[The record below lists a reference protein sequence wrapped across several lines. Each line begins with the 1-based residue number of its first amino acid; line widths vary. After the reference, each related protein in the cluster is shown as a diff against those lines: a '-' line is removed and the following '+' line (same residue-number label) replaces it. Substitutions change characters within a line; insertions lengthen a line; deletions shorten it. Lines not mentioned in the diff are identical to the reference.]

1 MEEEKK
7 EKHLALTRRGFLAT
21 MGAGAAAMA
30 ASGAF
35 GARASGKEEVIDP
48 AEMVKV
54 RLQIN
59 GRTHRLLVEPRWSLL
74 FVLRERLG
82 LNQPLW
88 KQYTSFLWDLAR
100 GDLGRDLR
108 TEQPV
113 SELFK
118 RAVPYTVDLALWATV
133 IGILI
138 GVPAGILAAL
148 KWNTPLDFV
157 GRFLGILGFSF
168 PSFYLSIILLFIF
181 SLSLGWFPMIGGGE
195 LNQWGERARHLFLPA
210 LSLGL
215 IKSAFVMR
223 LTRSSMLNVLHE
235 DYITTARSKGLKE
248 RIVIY
253 KHALR
258 NSLIPVVTMI
268 SLYLAVT
275 IGGSIEVE
283 IVFNRPGL
291 GKFLIGAIQERN
303 YPVIQSGLVVL
314 SVFIVLV
321 NLITDLSYSL
331 IDPRI
336 KYD

>member
-1 MEEEKK
+1 MIAFVIRRLL
-7 EKHLALTRRGFLAT
+7 LAIPTILVVITVVFFSVRGL
-21 MGAGAAAMA
+21 GGDAAMA
-30 ASGAF
+30 ILGD
-35 GARASGKEEVIDP
+35 RATPQALE
-48 AEMVKV
+48 AM
-54 RLQIN
+54 
-59 GRTHRLLVEPRWSLL
+59 
-74 FVLRERLG
+74 RERLG

-88 KQYTSFLWDLAR
+88 KQYTSFLGDLAQ

-108 TEQPV
+108 TDQPV

-118 RAVPYTVDLALWATV
+118 RAVPYTIDLAVWATI

-138 GVPAGILAAL
+138 GVPAGVLSAL
-148 KWNTPLDFV
+148 KWNTPLDFI
-157 GRFLGILGFSF
+157 GRFVGILGFSF
-168 PSFYLSIILLFIF
+168 PTFYLSIILLYVF
-181 SLSLGWFPMIGGGE
+181 SLTLNWFPMIGGGE
-195 LNQWGERARHLFLPA
+195 MDNLMERAWHLFLPA

-235 DYITTARSKGLKE
+235 DYVTTARSKGLKE
-248 RIVIY
+248 WVVIY

-268 SLYLAVT
+268 ALYLAVT

-314 SVFIVLV
+314 AVFIVIV
-321 NLITDLSYSL
+321 NLITDLSYAL

-336 KYD
+336 KFE

>member
-1 MEEEKK
+1 M
-7 EKHLALTRRGFLAT
+7 
-21 MGAGAAAMA
+21 M
-30 ASGAF
+30 
-35 GARASGKEEVIDP
+35 
-48 AEMVKV
+48 
-54 RLQIN
+54 
-59 GRTHRLLVEPRWSLL
+59 
-74 FVLRERLG
+74 
-82 LNQPLW
+82 
-88 KQYTSFLWDLAR
+88 
-100 GDLGRDLR
+100 
-108 TEQPV
+108 
-113 SELFK
+113 
-118 RAVPYTVDLALWATV
+118 
-133 IGILI
+133 
-138 GVPAGILAAL
+138 
-148 KWNTPLDFV
+148 
-157 GRFLGILGFSF
+157 
-168 PSFYLSIILLFIF
+168 
-181 SLSLGWFPMIGGGE
+181 GGGE
-195 LNQWGERARHLFLPA
+195 LGNLAERAWHLFLPA

-235 DYITTARSKGLKE
+235 DYVTTARSKGLKE
-248 RIVIY
+248 WVVIY

-314 SVFIVLV
+314 ALFIVIV
-321 NLITDLSYSL
+321 NLITDLSYAL

>member
-1 MEEEKK
+1 MVTYIIRRLL
-7 EKHLALTRRGFLAT
+7 LAIPTILVVVTVVFFSVRGL
-21 MGAGAAAMA
+21 GG
-30 ASGAF
+30 
-35 GARASGKEEVIDP
+35 DP
-48 AEMVKV
+48 ASAILGDRATPQALEVM
-54 RLQIN
+54 
-59 GRTHRLLVEPRWSLL
+59 
-74 FVLRERLG
+74 RERLG
-82 LNQPLW
+82 LDKPLW
-88 KQYTSFLWDLAR
+88 QQYTSFLWDLAH

-113 SELFK
+113 SELFI
-118 RAVPYTVDLALWATV
+118 RAVPYTIDLAIWATV

-138 GVPAGILAAL
+138 GVPAGILSAL
-148 KWNTPLDFV
+148 KWNTPFDFF
-157 GRFLGILGFSF
+157 GRFVGILGFSF
-168 PSFYLSIILLFIF
+168 PTFYLSIILLFIF
-181 SLSLGWFPMIGGGE
+181 SLTLGWFPMIGGGE
-195 LNQWGERARHLFLPA
+195 LSNPIERAHHLFLPA

-235 DYITTARSKGLKE
+235 DYVTTARSKGLKE
-248 RIVIY
+248 WVVIY

-314 SVFIVLV
+314 AVFIVIV
-321 NLITDLSYSL
+321 NLVTDLSYAF

-336 KYD
+336 KYN

>member
-1 MEEEKK
+1 MVTFIIRRLL
-7 EKHLALTRRGFLAT
+7 LAVPTILVVITVVFFSVRGL
-21 MGAGAAAMA
+21 GGDPAMA
-30 ASGAF
+30 ILGD
-35 GARASGKEEVIDP
+35 RATPEALE
-48 AEMVKV
+48 AM
-54 RLQIN
+54 
-59 GRTHRLLVEPRWSLL
+59 
-74 FVLRERLG
+74 RERLG
-82 LNQPLW
+82 VNKPLW
-88 KQYTSFLWDLAR
+88 RQYTSFLWDLAQ

-113 SELFK
+113 AELFK
-118 RAVPYTVDLALWATV
+118 RAVPYTIDLALWATV

-148 KWNTPLDFV
+148 KWNTPLDFL
-157 GRFLGILGFSF
+157 GRFVGILGFSF
-168 PSFYLSIILLFIF
+168 PTFYLSIILLFIF
-181 SLSLGWFPMIGGGE
+181 SLTLGWFPMMGGGE
-195 LNQWGERARHLFLPA
+195 LGNLAERAWHLFLPA

-235 DYITTARSKGLKE
+235 DYVTTARSKGLKE
-248 RIVIY
+248 WVVIY

-314 SVFIVLV
+314 ALFIVIV
-321 NLITDLSYSL
+321 NLITDLSYAL

>member
-1 MEEEKK
+1 MVTFI
-7 EKHLALTRRGFLAT
+7 LRRLFLTIPTILVVVTVVFFSVRGL
-21 MGAGAAAMA
+21 GGDPAMA
-30 ASGAF
+30 ILGD
-35 GARASGKEEVIDP
+35 RATPEALE
-48 AEMVKV
+48 
-54 RLQIN
+54 
-59 GRTHRLLVEPRWSLL
+59 
-74 FVLRERLG
+74 VLRERLG

-88 KQYTSFLWDLAR
+88 KQYTSFLWDLAH

-108 TEQPV
+108 TDQPV
-113 SELFK
+113 AELFK
-118 RAVPYTVDLALWATV
+118 RAVPYTIDLAIWATI

-157 GRFLGILGFSF
+157 GRFVGILGFSF
-168 PSFYLSIILLFIF
+168 PTFYLSIILLFIF
-181 SLSLGWFPMIGGGE
+181 SLTLGWFPMIGGGE
-195 LNQWGERARHLFLPA
+195 LNNLVDRAYHLFLPA

-235 DYITTARSKGLKE
+235 DYVTTARSKGLRE
-248 RIVIY
+248 SVVIY

-303 YPVIQSGLVVL
+303 YPIIQSGLVVL
-314 SVFIVLV
+314 SGLIVIV
-321 NLITDLSYSL
+321 NLITDLSYAL

-336 KYD
+336 KYE

>member
-1 MEEEKK
+1 MVTFIIRRLL
-7 EKHLALTRRGFLAT
+7 LAIPTILVVITIVFFSVRGL
-21 MGAGAAAMA
+21 GGDPAMA
-30 ASGAF
+30 LLGD
-35 GARASGKEEVIDP
+35 RATPHALE
-48 AEMVKV
+48 AM
-54 RLQIN
+54 
-59 GRTHRLLVEPRWSLL
+59 
-74 FVLRERLG
+74 RERLG
-82 LNQPLW
+82 LNKPLW
-88 KQYTSFLWDLAR
+88 KQYTSFLWDLAH

-113 SELFK
+113 AELFK
-118 RAVPYTVDLALWATV
+118 RAVPYTIDLAIWATV

-148 KWNTPLDFV
+148 KWNTPLDFL
-157 GRFLGILGFSF
+157 GRFVGILGFSF
-168 PSFYLSIILLFIF
+168 PTFYLSIILLFIF
-181 SLSLGWFPMIGGGE
+181 SLTLRWFPMIGGGE
-195 LNQWGERARHLFLPA
+195 LDNIAERAWHLFLPA

-235 DYITTARSKGLKE
+235 DYVTTARSKGLKE
-248 RIVIY
+248 WVVIY

-314 SVFIVLV
+314 AVFIVFV
-321 NLITDLSYSL
+321 NLITDLSYAL

>member
-1 MEEEKK
+1 MVTFIIRRLL
-7 EKHLALTRRGFLAT
+7 LAIPTILVVITIVFFSVRGL
-21 MGAGAAAMA
+21 GGDPAMA
-30 ASGAF
+30 LLGD
-35 GARASGKEEVIDP
+35 RATPHALE
-48 AEMVKV
+48 AM
-54 RLQIN
+54 
-59 GRTHRLLVEPRWSLL
+59 
-74 FVLRERLG
+74 RERLG
-82 LNQPLW
+82 LNKPLW
-88 KQYTSFLWDLAR
+88 KQYTSFLWDLAH

-113 SELFK
+113 AELFK
-118 RAVPYTVDLALWATV
+118 RAVPYTIDLAIWATV

-138 GVPAGILAAL
+138 GVPTGILAAL
-148 KWNTPLDFV
+148 KWNTPLDFL
-157 GRFLGILGFSF
+157 GRFVGILGFSF
-168 PSFYLSIILLFIF
+168 PTFYLSIILLFIF
-181 SLSLGWFPMIGGGE
+181 SLTLRWFPMIGGGE
-195 LNQWGERARHLFLPA
+195 LDNIAERAWHLFLPA

-235 DYITTARSKGLKE
+235 DYVTTARSKGLKE
-248 RIVIY
+248 WVVIY

-314 SVFIVLV
+314 AVFIVFV
-321 NLITDLSYSL
+321 NLITDLSYAL

>member
-1 MEEEKK
+1 MVTFIIRRLLLAIPTILVVITVVFFSVRGLGGDPAMAILGDRATP
-7 EKHLALTRRGFLAT
+7 LALE
-21 MGAGAAAMA
+21 AM
-30 ASGAF
+30 
-35 GARASGKEEVIDP
+35 
-48 AEMVKV
+48 
-54 RLQIN
+54 
-59 GRTHRLLVEPRWSLL
+59 
-74 FVLRERLG
+74 RERLG
-82 LNQPLW
+82 LNKPLW
-88 KQYTSFLWDLAR
+88 KQYTSFLWDLAH

-113 SELFK
+113 AELFK
-118 RAVPYTVDLALWATV
+118 RAVPYTIDLAIWATV

-148 KWNTPLDFV
+148 KWNTPLDFF
-157 GRFLGILGFSF
+157 GRFVGILGFSF
-168 PSFYLSIILLFIF
+168 PTFYLSIILLFFF
-181 SLSLGWFPMIGGGE
+181 SLTLRWFPMIGGGE
-195 LNQWGERARHLFLPA
+195 LDNIAERAWHLFLPA

-235 DYITTARSKGLKE
+235 DYVTTARSKGLKE
-248 RIVIY
+248 WVVIY

-314 SVFIVLV
+314 AGFIVLV
-321 NLITDLSYSL
+321 NLITDLSYAL

>member
-1 MEEEKK
+1 MVTFIIRRLL
-7 EKHLALTRRGFLAT
+7 LAIPTILVVITVVFFSVRGL
-21 MGAGAAAMA
+21 GGDAAMA
-30 ASGAF
+30 ILGD
-35 GARASGKEEVIDP
+35 RATPQALEV
-48 AEMVKV
+48 M
-54 RLQIN
+54 
-59 GRTHRLLVEPRWSLL
+59 
-74 FVLRERLG
+74 RERLG

-88 KQYTSFLWDLAR
+88 KQYTSFLGDLAR

-108 TEQPV
+108 TDQPV
-113 SELFK
+113 AELFK
-118 RAVPYTVDLALWATV
+118 RAVPYTLDLAIWATV
-133 IGILI
+133 FGILI
-138 GVPAGILAAL
+138 GVPAGVLSAL

-157 GRFLGILGFSF
+157 GRFVGILGFSF
-168 PSFYLSIILLFIF
+168 PTFYLSIILLFFF
-181 SLSLGWFPMIGGGE
+181 SLILGWFPMMGGGE
-195 LNQWGERARHLFLPA
+195 FSNLVERAHHLFLPA

-235 DYITTARSKGLKE
+235 DYVTTARSKGLRE
-248 RIVIY
+248 WVVIY

-314 SVFIVLV
+314 ALFVVIV
-321 NLITDLSYSL
+321 NLITDLSYAL

>member
-1 MEEEKK
+1 MITFVIRRLL
-7 EKHLALTRRGFLAT
+7 LAIPTILVVITVVFFSVRGL
-21 MGAGAAAMA
+21 GGDPAMA
-30 ASGAF
+30 ILGD
-35 GARASGKEEVIDP
+35 RATPEALEV
-48 AEMVKV
+48 M
-54 RLQIN
+54 
-59 GRTHRLLVEPRWSLL
+59 
-74 FVLRERLG
+74 RERLG

-108 TEQPV
+108 TDEPV
-113 SELFK
+113 AQLFK
-118 RAVPYTVDLALWATV
+118 HAVPYTIDLAIWATV

-148 KWNTPLDFV
+148 KWNTPFDFL
-157 GRFLGILGFSF
+157 GRFVGILGFSF
-168 PSFYLSIILLFIF
+168 PTFYLSIILLFIF
-181 SLSLGWFPMIGGGE
+181 SLTLGWFPMIGGGE
-195 LNQWGERARHLFLPA
+195 LSNLAERAYHLFLPA

-235 DYITTARSKGLKE
+235 DYVMTARSKGLKE
-248 RIVIY
+248 WVVIY

-314 SVFIVLV
+314 AGFVVIV
-321 NLITDLSYSL
+321 NLITDLSYAL

>member
-1 MEEEKK
+1 MISFIIRRVL
-7 EKHLALTRRGFLAT
+7 LAIPTVLVVITVVFFSVRGL
-21 MGAGAAAMA
+21 GGDPAMA
-30 ASGAF
+30 ILGD
-35 GARASGKEEVIDP
+35 RATPQALE
-48 AEMVKV
+48 AM
-54 RLQIN
+54 
-59 GRTHRLLVEPRWSLL
+59 
-74 FVLRERLG
+74 RERLG

-88 KQYTSFLWDLAR
+88 KQYTSFLLDLAR
-100 GDLGRDLR
+100 GDLGKDIR
-108 TEQPV
+108 TDQPV
-113 SELFK
+113 IELFK
-118 RAVPYTVDLALWATV
+118 RAVPYTLDLAIWATV

-138 GVPAGILAAL
+138 GVPTGVLAAL

-157 GRFLGILGFSF
+157 GRFVGILGFSF
-168 PSFYLSIILLFIF
+168 PTFYLSIILLFLF
-181 SLSLGWFPMIGGGE
+181 SLTLSWFPMMGGGE
-195 LNQWGERARHLFLPA
+195 LNNWLERAHHLFLPA

-235 DYITTARSKGLKE
+235 DYVTTARSKGLKE
-248 RIVIY
+248 WVVIY

-268 SLYLAVT
+268 ALYLAVT

-314 SVFIVLV
+314 AVFIVLV
-321 NLITDLSYSL
+321 NLITDLSYAL

-336 KYD
+336 RYD

>member
-1 MEEEKK
+1 MTTFLIRRLL
-7 EKHLALTRRGFLAT
+7 LAVPTVLVVITVVFFSVRGL
-21 MGAGAAAMA
+21 GGDPAMA
-30 ASGAF
+30 ILGD
-35 GARASGKEEVIDP
+35 RATPE
-48 AEMVKV
+48 A
-54 RLQIN
+54 
-59 GRTHRLLVEPRWSLL
+59 VET
-74 FVLRERLG
+74 LRERLG

-88 KQYTSFLWDLAR
+88 KQYASFLWDLAH

-108 TEQPV
+108 TGQPV
-113 SELFK
+113 AELFR
-118 RAVPYTVDLALWATV
+118 RAVPYTVDLAIWATV

-138 GVPAGILAAL
+138 GVPTGILAAL

-181 SLSLGWFPMIGGGE
+181 SLTLGWFPMIGGGE
-195 LNQWGERARHLFLPA
+195 LGNWAERARHLFLPA

-248 RIVIY
+248 WVVIY

-258 NSLIPVVTMI
+258 NSSIPVVTMI

-321 NLITDLSYSL
+321 NLVTDLSYAF

>member
-1 MEEEKK
+1 MVTFIIRRLL
-7 EKHLALTRRGFLAT
+7 LAIPTILVVITIVFFSVRGL
-21 MGAGAAAMA
+21 GGDPAMA
-30 ASGAF
+30 LLGD
-35 GARASGKEEVIDP
+35 RATPHALE
-48 AEMVKV
+48 AM
-54 RLQIN
+54 
-59 GRTHRLLVEPRWSLL
+59 
-74 FVLRERLG
+74 RERLG
-82 LNQPLW
+82 LNKPLW
-88 KQYTSFLWDLAR
+88 KQYTSFLWDLAH

-113 SELFK
+113 AELFK
-118 RAVPYTVDLALWATV
+118 RAVPYTIDLAIWATV

-148 KWNTPLDFV
+148 KWNTPLDFL
-157 GRFLGILGFSF
+157 GRFVGILGFSF
-168 PSFYLSIILLFIF
+168 PTFYLSIILLFIF
-181 SLSLGWFPMIGGGE
+181 SLTLRWFPMIGGGE
-195 LNQWGERARHLFLPA
+195 LDNIAERAWHLFLPA

-235 DYITTARSKGLKE
+235 DYVTTARSKGLKE
-248 RIVIY
+248 WVVIY

-314 SVFIVLV
+314 AVFIVIV
-321 NLITDLSYSL
+321 NLITDLSYAL

>member
-1 MEEEKK
+1 MISFVIRRLI
-7 EKHLALTRRGFLAT
+7 LAIPTILVVITVVFFSVRGL
-21 MGAGAAAMA
+21 GG
-30 ASGAF
+30 
-35 GARASGKEEVIDP
+35 DP
-48 AEMVKV
+48 AIAILGDRATPQALETM
-54 RLQIN
+54 
-59 GRTHRLLVEPRWSLL
+59 
-74 FVLRERLG
+74 RERLG

-88 KQYTSFLWDLAR
+88 KQYLSFLRDLAH

-113 SELFK
+113 SELFR
-118 RAVPYTVDLALWATV
+118 RAVPYTIDLAIWATI

-138 GVPAGILAAL
+138 GVPAGVLAAL
-148 KWNTPLDFV
+148 KWNTPLDFL
-157 GRFLGILGFSF
+157 GRFVGILGFSF
-168 PSFYLSIILLFIF
+168 PTFYLSIILLFIF
-181 SLSLGWFPMIGGGE
+181 SLTLDWFPMIGGGE
-195 LNQWGERARHLFLPA
+195 MNDITDRARHLFLPA

-235 DYITTARSKGLKE
+235 DYITTARSKGLRE
-248 RIVIY
+248 SVVIY

-314 SVFIVLV
+314 AVFIVLV
-321 NLITDLSYSL
+321 NLITDLSYAL

-336 KYD
+336 KYH

>member
-1 MEEEKK
+1 MVTFIIRRLL
-7 EKHLALTRRGFLAT
+7 LAIPTMLVVITVIFFSVRGL
-21 MGAGAAAMA
+21 GG
-30 ASGAF
+30 
-35 GARASGKEEVIDP
+35 DP
-48 AEMVKV
+48 AIAILGDRATPQALE
-54 RLQIN
+54 
-59 GRTHRLLVEPRWSLL
+59 T
-74 FVLRERLG
+74 LRERLG
-82 LNQPLW
+82 LNMPLW
-88 KQYTSFLWDLAR
+88 RQYTSFLWNLVH

-108 TEQPV
+108 TDQPV
-113 SELFK
+113 AELFK
-118 RAVPYTVDLALWATV
+118 RAVPYTIDLAIWATV

-138 GVPAGILAAL
+138 GVPTGILAAL

-157 GRFLGILGFSF
+157 GRFVGILGFSF
-168 PSFYLSIILLFIF
+168 PTFYLSIILLFIF
-181 SLSLGWFPMIGGGE
+181 SLTLKWFPMIGGGE
-195 LNQWGERARHLFLPA
+195 FSNLADRAYHLFLPA

-235 DYITTARSKGLKE
+235 DYVTTARSKGLRE
-248 RIVIY
+248 AIVIY

-268 SLYLAVT
+268 ALYLAVT

-303 YPVIQSGLVVL
+303 YPVIQSGLIILAMLVV
-314 SVFIVLV
+314 IV
-321 NLITDLSYSL
+321 NLITDLSYAL